1 MLLYFRIPRKKI
13 NFEYER
19 LLSFC
24 QSKTLFLDKKDYFW
38 FASCWI
44 FLFKESNLS
53 NLVVSLGIKPYLIK
67 YSPNAFV
74 CTPSLFL
81 VI

>member
-1 MLLYFRIPRKKI
+1 MKGYLVFAKK
-13 NFEYER
+13 F
-19 LLSFC
+19 
-24 QSKTLFLDKKDYFW
+24 FLDKKYYFW
-38 FASCWI
+38 FASCWV

-67 YSPNAFV
+67 YFPNGFV

-81 VI
+81 EI